1 LVYCEQKGDDLCA
14 NGLHAAAVVGV
25 VFRGKGKPPRL
36 KPWEGPSAD
45 PTRRLPQHPTVA
57 AERREEKQRYRLRK
71 ELREKEV
78 AQLAATRDGA
88 ELSNAR
94 ANAVG

>member
-1 LVYCEQKGDDLCA
+1 
-14 NGLHAAAVVGV
+14 
-25 VFRGKGKPPRL
+25 
-36 KPWEGPSAD
+36 
-45 PTRRLPQHPTVA
+45 VA

-94 ANAVG
+94 VNAVG